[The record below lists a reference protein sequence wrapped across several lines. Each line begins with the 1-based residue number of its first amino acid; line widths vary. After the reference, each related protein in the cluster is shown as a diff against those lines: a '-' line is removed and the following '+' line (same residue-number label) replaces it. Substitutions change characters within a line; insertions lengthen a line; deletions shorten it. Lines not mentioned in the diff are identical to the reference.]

1 MKQIIKIISILVCC
15 FMVLFASTGCSNP
28 ASSSSSGGSESS
40 GSSGVVA
47 VYKGVMKNGIH
58 GTGEET
64 DLYLTYTFYG
74 NDTWDL
80 RLNGAMD
87 FFGYKVPCDFI
98 GEAGS
103 YSGDPSKD
111 GRLDMVKKQEAD
123 DEADKDFEFLNGI
136 DNNLWPLK
144 DLPEDKEATE
154 KGLVLAE

>member
-1 MKQIIKIISILVCC
+1 
-15 FMVLFASTGCSNP
+15 
-28 ASSSSSGGSESS
+28 
-40 GSSGVVA
+40 
-47 VYKGVMKNGIH
+47 
-58 GTGEET
+58 
-64 DLYLTYTFYG
+64 
-74 NDTWDL
+74 
-80 RLNGAMD
+80 MD

-144 DLPEDKEATE
+144 DLPEDKWERYSVTVVDG
-154 KGLVLAE
+154 KCSIPDGNGGIITLVRQ